1 MIKKDHMNSDALTE
15 DALGWTPDPDATMG
29 SLTGTLSSL
38 LRIPFEAQA
47 SRVYK
52 ALATSGHP
60 EIREAHGAV
69 FRHLPLVGTS
79 ASDLA
84 RRAGMAKQ
92 SMGYLVDSLVSLG
105 YLEIRKE
112 PSDRRVNIVRM
123 SSKGIEMMRVAT
135 EIGKR
140 IENEWAERMG
150 VVEMGALRALLK
162 LLAASI
168 SDLADLSPEMRPS
181 ADVSSN

>member
-1 MIKKDHMNSDALTE
+1 MKPSPSTE
-15 DALGWTPDPDATMG
+15 DGLAWAPDPNATMG

-52 ALATSGHP
+52 ALATSGYP

-69 FRHLPLVGTS
+69 FRHLPLVGAS
-79 ASDLA
+79 VSDLA

-105 YLEIRKE
+105 YLEIRKD
-112 PSDRRVNIVRM
+112 PSDRRVNIVQM
-123 SSKGIEMMRVAT
+123 SPKGIEMMRIAT
-135 EIGKR
+135 DIGKR

-150 VVEMGALRALLK
+150 VVEMGSLRALLK
-162 LLAASI
+162 LLASSI
-168 SDLADLSPEMRPS
+168 PDLANADADPETRPP